1 MATHVADTLGKID
14 AAIGGY
20 AEAVFLNLA
29 GPITTTCQIMGLVG
43 LAFMA
48 LNTLTQWVPI
58 RIGSYLVWGVRF
70 VVITAVATSWA
81 QFQPIYEIV
90 TNVPADIGGNFLA
103 AAGIGDADNLYDG
116 LDLMITELFEFS
128 DRAADESAFYS
139 ISLASIVI
147 WIAGALMACA
157 AILVASLGKVG
168 LAMAVSLAPVF
179 IPTLMFRATGN
190 LFESWVRFTIGF
202 ALIPLVLGGVIGTVL
217 GIGQALATT
226 ADGASQLS
234 DAAGFIIVAAAAIFL
249 MAQVPTLV
257 NGLSGSIVAT
267 ANGFR
272 EARQGMDL
280 MKSAGRPGVAGA
292 KFVGRYGGPRVTQA
306 AGAASAGLSS
316 KEERGGNTRW
326 RATLQN
332 WKETQAARKQ
342 GAQDIGATNA
352 KFGRQTSWSDR
363 RQAARAAGAEH
374 ARGQMRGSS
383 NSPSAPSGGSSAR
396 QRPRVRKSWE
406 KDDAYMGPWGP
417 GAKK

>member
-272 EARQGMDL
+272 EAREGMNL
-280 MKSAGRPGVAGA
+280 TKGTLKTGGAAAGGTMRHL
-292 KFVGRYGGPRVTQA
+292 GPRMTQ
-306 AGAASAGLSS
+306 GAAIGSAALSS
-316 KEERGGNTRW
+316 KESRGGNTRW
-326 RATLQN
+326 RAAAQS
-332 WKETQAARKQ
+332 WKETQAARKR
-342 GAQDIGATNA
+342 GAENIGAKNA
-352 KFGRQTSWSDR
+352 EFGRQTSWSDR
-363 RQAARAAGAEH
+363 RRAAAAAGAE
-374 ARGQMRGSS
+374 Q
-383 NSPSAPSGGSSAR
+383 AR
-396 QRPRVRKSWE
+396 QNMRQDQEGGGQRPTIRRSWE
-406 KDDAYMGPWGP
+406 RNKADDEYMMGPWVSRSQ
-417 GAKK
+417 KK

>member
-1 MATHVADTLGKID
+1 MSLIT
-14 AAIGGY
+14 
-20 AEAVFLNLA
+20 
-29 GPITTTCQIMGLVG
+29 GPITTTCQVMGLTG

-58 RIGSYLVWGVRF
+58 RVGSYLVWGVRF

-81 QFQPIYEIV
+81 QFRPIYEIV
-90 TNVPADIGGNFLA
+90 TNIPADIGGNFLT
-103 AAGIGDADNLYDG
+103 AAGIGDVGNLYDG

-128 DRAADESAFYS
+128 DRAADESAFYT

-179 IPTLMFRATGN
+179 IPTLLFKATGN

-202 ALIPLVLGGVIGTVL
+202 ALIPLVLAGVIGTVI
-217 GIGQALATT
+217 GIGQVLAFE

-234 DAAGFIIVAAAAIFL
+234 DAAGFIIVAAASIFL

-272 EARQGMDL
+272 EARQGMD
-280 MKSAGRPGVAGA
+280 MAAGA
-292 KFVGRYGGPRVTQA
+292 GGTAKAGGKFVGRHAGPRLTQGMA
-306 AGAASAGLSS
+306 AASAGLSS
-316 KEERGGNTRW
+316 REERGGNTRW
-326 RATLQN
+326 RATAQS
-332 WKETQAARKQ
+332 WKETTAARKQ

-374 ARGQMRGSS
+374 ARGQLRGGG
-383 NSPSAPSGGSSAR
+383 NPPAPSGGGGDAR
-396 QRPRVRKSWE
+396 QRPKVRRSWE
-406 KDDAYMGPWGP
+406 KDDASMGPWGS